1 MTPGLDS
8 LFGQAFGGYRLTQL
22 IGNDGA
28 SPIFLGQRDGDS
40 PVESA
45 PEQARIRVFILP
57 ASRYPP

>member
-8 LFGQAFGGYRLTQL
+8 LFGHVFGGYRLTQSL
-22 IGNDGA
+22 ANDGVSA
-28 SPIFLGQRDGDS
+28 IYLGQCGGDS

-57 ASRYPP
+57 ASRYPL